1 MKKNLFLLFL
11 LLFTIFFR
19 SSVFATEDP
28 RIFPNNKIGIH
39 ILFPSEIEEAAKL
52 VNSNGGDWGYVTI
65 PIQAGDKDIMKWQKF
80 MDQAKKHHV
89 TPLIRL
95 ASEGDYFNTKVWRK
109 PTDLDIL
116 DFANFLDSLEW
127 PIKNRYVIVF
137 NEPNRSDE
145 WGGEANPSEYAK
157 ILSYGVTVFKS
168 KNQDFFIISAGMDNA
183 AENTNLAFN
192 QYTFLKEMEKAVP
205 GIFYQ
210 VDGLGSHS
218 YPNPGFSQ
226 PPARQDKRSIA
237 SFRFEKTLIDS
248 LGARN
253 QPIFITET
261 GWSKK
266 TVTESLIENY
276 YKEAFEN
283 VWNDPNIAAVTPFLL
298 RANAGPF
305 EVFSFLKPDGSKTT
319 GYIGFESIEKIKGE
333 PTVVKKVLGK
343 KTPETLFQEKNFKAV
358 KVEEKSPFSLSTT
371 VKSLFKRLLRI

>member
-283 VWNDPNIAAVTPFLL
+283 VWNDPDIAAVTPFLL
-298 RANAGPF
+298 RAHAGPF
-305 EVFSFLKPDGSKTT
+305 TFFSFLNADGSKTADYL
-319 GYIGFESIEKIKGE
+319 GIESIEKIKGE
-333 PTVVKKVLGK
+333 PVLAKKVLGK